1 MSSEV
6 KEVIKGMSK
15 SERRELTLA
24 YQEPHILVR
33 TGKNSNFK
41 NRYALPIH
49 RLELISAV
57 QGLFSDRDMADQ
69 LSELENGSLALII
82 MGFDSTGI
90 VNPELL
96 DALGKRS
103 IMRLYAA
110 RGAYEDSRIP
120 PKIQIAPW
128 RELYGL
134 SMRYIDKGG
143 QCLKEFQPTISWKP
157 TGATETIPNT
167 PDYNIKAGFWDF
179 LKDSSRGCTPSK

>member
-1 MSSEV
+1 MSDAV

-15 SERRELTLA
+15 SERQELTLA
-24 YQEPHILVR
+24 YKEPHILVR

-41 NRYALPIH
+41 NRYTLPIN
-49 RLELISAV
+49 RLELIDTA
-57 QGLFSDRDMADQ
+57 QGLFPDRDMADQ

-82 MGFDSTGI
+82 IGRDSTGI

-120 PKIQIAPW
+120 PKVEIARW
-128 RELYGL
+128 EELYAL
-134 SMRYIDKGG
+134 TVRYENKGG
-143 QCLKEFQPTISWKP
+143 NCLKDYQPTISWKP
-157 TGATETIPNT
+157 TGATETIALT
-167 PDYNIKAGFWDF
+167 PDNNIQAGFYNF
-179 LKDSSRGCTPSK
+179 LKQFAR